1 MQHPRLIIAAL
12 AGLLA
17 LSAVALAQPRGPSAA
32 VPAPVALAPVSAPV
46 PQPLVLDTK
55 TIPLGDAFTS
65 LPAAKDR
72 TFRMRK
78 IELAP
83 GARLPMQAHG
93 DRPAIIYIAQGVV
106 LEHRDGEAKAIE
118 RQTGDRVLATA
129 EITHS
134 WENAGT
140 RPATLL
146 VTEILPPNVAD

>member
-1 MQHPRLIIAAL
+1 MKHPRLALGGFAAL
-12 AGLLA
+12 MAISAAGLAQTTRPPAAHEALLPLA
-17 LSAVALAQPRGPSAA
+17 
-32 VPAPVALAPVSAPV
+32 SAPEIA
-46 PQPLVLDTK
+46 PLVLDTK

-83 GARLPMQAHG
+83 GARLPVQANG
-93 DRPAIIYIAQGVV
+93 DRPAIIYIAQGIV
-106 LEHRDGEAKAIE
+106 LEHREGQSKGIE

-134 WENAGT
+134 WENPGP

-146 VTEILPPNVAD
+146 IAEILPPNVAD